1 MAKYLLKPLY
11 VILIVVLSF
20 WLLNKLNISLPLSMI
35 STVTSK
41 NDVFSV
47 TGEGKIAAKPD
58 TAQISLG
65 VIIHGSTVTQ
75 VQSDANKTMNKI
87 TDDLKNLGLAEKD
100 IKTTNYSLQP
110 DYNYNNGSQ
119 TITGYSANI
128 SLLVKVKDFQ
138 KINNV
143 IDKATT
149 DGANQVGG
157 LSFIVDDPTE
167 FENQA
172 RKIAIDDAKKKA
184 QTLAGQ
190 AGLNLGRV
198 INVVENQ
205 QAQPRPMY
213 VPAMMKTDGLG
224 AAPNVPTQVEPG
236 STEIIM
242 DVTLTYETR

>member
-1 MAKYLLKPLY
+1 MTKFLLKPLY
-11 VILIVVLSF
+11 AVLIVVLSF
-20 WLLNKLNISLPLSMI
+20 WLLNKLNISLPLSMV
-35 STVTSK
+35 STVTNK

-47 TGEGKIAAKPD
+47 SGEGKVTAKPD
-58 TAQISLG
+58 TAQITLG
-65 VIIHGSTVTQ
+65 IVIHGSPVTQ

-87 TDDLKNLGLAEKD
+87 SEDLKQLGLAEKD

-110 DYNYNNGSQ
+110 DYNFQNGPQ

-138 KINNV
+138 KINSV

-157 LSFIVDDPTE
+157 LSFIVNDPQP
-167 FENQA
+167 FEDQA
-172 RKIAIDDAKKKA
+172 RQIAIRNAKKKA
-184 QTLAGQ
+184 ETLASQ

-205 QAQPRPMY
+205 QAQPRPMFTQA
-213 VPAMMKTDGLG
+213 VKADGLG
-224 AAPNVPTQVEPG
+224 SATNIPTQVEPG

>member
-1 MAKYLLKPLY
+1 MTKYLFKPLY
-11 VILIVVLSF
+11 ILLIVVLSF
-20 WLLNKLNISLPLSMI
+20 WLLNKFNISLPLSMI
-35 STVTSK
+35 STVTNK

-47 TGEGKIAAKPD
+47 TGEGKVTAKPD
-58 TAQISLG
+58 TAQITLG

-87 TDDLKNLGLAEKD
+87 TDDLKSLGLTEKD

-110 DYNYNNGSQ
+110 DYNYETGSQ

-128 SLLVKVKDFQ
+128 SLLVKVRDFQ
-138 KINNV
+138 KINSV
-143 IDKATT
+143 IDKATA

-157 LSFIVDDPTE
+157 LSFIVDDPTP
-167 FENQA
+167 FEDQA
-172 RKIAIDDAKKKA
+172 RQMAISNAKKKA
-184 QTLAGQ
+184 QTLASQ

-213 VPAMMKTDGLG
+213 AP
-224 AAPNVPTQVEPG
+224 APNVPTQVEPG